1 MQVLSGLLPE
11 QKSPFQ
17 ANSRA
22 FQQLWNGKCYFSRIE
37 GMAADRKLSVL
48 SVQVSYERW
57 DGAALQFF
65 HPRGPRTLCV
75 SGTADSWRLL
85 SPLREA
91 FCSPKPGGVSW
102 ERVPRRPLSSPS
114 PPPPRVGVNLS
125 RSRRRPHAGI
135 NYVVANRIS

>member
-1 MQVLSGLLPE
+1 
-11 QKSPFQ
+11 
-17 ANSRA
+17 
-22 FQQLWNGKCYFSRIE
+22 
-37 GMAADRKLSVL
+37 MAADRKLSVL

-75 SGTADSWRLL
+75 SGTADSWRPL

-114 PPPPRVGVNLS
+114 PPPPGWGKPEPLAQASARGNQL
-125 RSRRRPHAGI
+125 RGGK
-135 NYVVANRIS
+135 